1 VELDEL
7 LSDREKINAV
17 LKKII
22 DERTDPWGIEVSA
35 VEVKDVDLPDQMK
48 RAMAR
53 QAEAERERRAK
64 VIAAQGELQ
73 ASETLA
79 QAAHTLAQE
88 PSALQLRYL
97 QTVTEIA
104 AENNSTTIFPIP
116 IELFR
121 PFLQSIGPRAGER
134 PAVPAP
140 AEPADPAEPPGAAL
154 PAGDLST
161 LMSQLRLG
169 AARPTVE

>member
-1 VELDEL
+1 
-7 LSDREKINAV
+7 
-17 LKKII
+17 II

-79 QAAHTLAQE
+79 QAAKTLAKE
-88 PSALQLRYL
+88 PISIQLRYL

-116 IELFR
+116 IELFK
-121 PFLQSIGPRAGER
+121 PFLQAQTRAER
-134 PAVPAP
+134 PALPRVDDAEAP
-140 AEPADPAEPPGAAL
+140 GPAL
-154 PAGDLST
+154 PAGDIST

-169 AARPTVE
+169 EPRTPPKE

>member
-1 VELDEL
+1 MRAQDEL

-73 ASETLA
+73 ASQTLA

-88 PSALQLRYL
+88 PSAIQLRYL

-116 IELFR
+116 IELFK
-121 PFLQSIGPRAGER
+121 PFLQAQASR
-134 PAVPAP
+134 PAAP
-140 AEPADPAEPPGAAL
+140 AAVGEGESPGAAL
-154 PAGDLST
+154 PAADLSS
-161 LMSQLRLG
+161 LMSTLRLG
-169 AARPTVE
+169 AARTPPQE

>member
-1 VELDEL
+1 
-7 LSDREKINAV
+7 
-17 LKKII
+17 
-22 DERTDPWGIEVSA
+22 
-35 VEVKDVDLPDQMK
+35 
-48 RAMAR
+48 MAR

-79 QAAHTLAQE
+79 QAAHTLAKE
-88 PSALQLRYL
+88 PSAIQLRYL

-116 IELFR
+116 IELFK
-121 PFLQSIGPRAGER
+121 PFLQAQAPRQVPP
-134 PAVPAP
+134 PAAD
-140 AEPADPAEPPGAAL
+140 AEPQGAAL
-154 PAGDLST
+154 SAGDLST

-169 AARPTVE
+169 AARTPAQD

>member
-1 VELDEL
+1 VLGEVELDEL

-79 QAAHTLAQE
+79 QAARTLAAE
-88 PSALQLRYL
+88 PSAIQLRYL

-104 AENNSTTIFPIP
+104 AENNSTTIFPLP
-116 IELFR
+116 LELFR
-121 PFLQSIGPRAGER
+121 PFLQAPAR
-134 PAVPAP
+134 PADAP
-140 AEPADPAEPPGAAL
+140 AQTEPGQHAL
-154 PAGDLST
+154 PAADLST

-169 AARPTVE
+169 AATKTPSQD